1 MKSLPELTVII
12 PAKNEAK
19 SLPNLLRSLERQTY
33 KMYQVPIYLAD
44 AKSTDGTPDIGRF
57 MASRLNLLEFRVI
70 KGGMPAFGRNWGALN
85 AASRYV
91 LFLDADVELED
102 PEFIQNVIDVMRAK
116 GLHCATTDIHAFGNW
131 KSRLAYSAMNVF
143 QRGSRF
149 VGTPFSTGMCMFFD
163 RKVFETLGGF
173 NEEAQFA
180 EDYQLSKQ
188 VGWNR
193 FRVIP
198 GGVRT
203 SDRRFQ
209 KMGFWRLVKLFL
221 QTALFSHRESQFT
234 KDHGYWDA

>member
-1 MKSLPELTVII
+1 MKNSELTVII

-19 SLPNLLRSLERQTY
+19 AICNLLRSLERQTY

-44 AKSTDGTPDIGRF
+44 AGSTDGTADLARF
-57 MASRLNLLEFRVI
+57 IASRLNLLEFHVI
-70 KGGMPAFGRNWGALN
+70 KGGMPAVGRNYGAFN
-85 AASRYV
+85 SASRYL

-102 PEFIQNVIDVMRAK
+102 PTFIESAIEEMRAK
-116 GLHCATTDIHAFGNW
+116 GLHCVTTDIHCIGDF
-131 KSRLAYSAMNVF
+131 KSQLAYAVVNIF

-149 VGTPFSTGMCMFFD
+149 LGTPFSTGMCMFFD
-163 RKVFETLGGF
+163 RKVFEHLGGF

-188 VGWNR
+188 IGWRR

-198 GGVRT
+198 GGVKT

-209 KMGFWRLVKLFL
+209 KMGFWRLTKLFL

-234 KDHGYWDA
+234 KDHGYWEP

>member
-1 MKSLPELTVII
+1 MNPELTIII

-19 SLPNLLRSLERQTY
+19 AISNLLRSLERQTY

-44 AKSTDGTPDIGRF
+44 AKSTDGTADIARF
-57 MASRLNLLEFRVI
+57 IASRLNLLEFHVI
-70 KGGMPAFGRNWGALN
+70 EGGMPAVGRNFGAFK
-85 AASRYV
+85 AASRYL

-102 PEFIQNVIDVMRAK
+102 PTFIETVIEEMRAK
-116 GLHCATTDIHAFGNW
+116 GLHCATTDIHCTGSW
-131 KSRLAYSAMNVF
+131 KSRLAYAVNNIY

-149 VGTPFSTGMCMFFD
+149 VGTPYSTGMCMFFD
-163 RKVFETLGGF
+163 RKMFEHLGGF

-188 VGWNR
+188 VGWRR

-198 GGVRT
+198 GGVKT

-209 KMGFWRLVKLFL
+209 KMGYWKLIKLFA